1 MPNTKTNRD
10 GLLVTENV
18 RIFLMKTDGNG
29 PGAAGKESVM
39 NLLGMRSL
47 GKIKEKGEK
56 IMFWIELVIMLLL
69 IFWGVR
75 KGGVFLTLAGAV
87 GAFVFTFIFKSPMS
101 DPPLTVLRIIL
112 AVVIAGGAMQAAGGI
127 EYLVALAEK
136 ILRKHPR
143 SITILAP
150 MISWLF
156 VFCCGTGHILW
167 SLLPIINEIAIENGV
182 RPERPIAASVVSS
195 QNAVCGTPL
204 AAATAALVGFLE
216 ESGSVDM
223 ITVLMVVIPATL
235 LGSLASGLIMM
246 KRGKELA
253 DDPEF
258 QRRVADGTLVLR
270 GHKEEKV
277 VDTSSFSKQS
287 KISVIA
293 FLVAMVAVVL
303 LGVVKSL
310 RPVLA
315 DGSTM
320 GMTDIIQIFML
331 CAAAVICLVMDKKA
345 DAILEMPVFKSGVFA
360 AVICLGLCW
369 MVNIFIG
376 VLVAMATSIVPMHIA
391 GVIGA
396 ILVVVTGCISLDEAI
411 KAFPTSTIFIV
422 GGIFPL
428 SKALVSSGAAEY
440 LVNAISPVLSNL
452 PPIILLGAITFLML
466 LTTQFLMNS
475 SATVLVL
482 PIAIMLCQAAGI
494 NPLAGAMSVSVCASG
509 AFVTPFGTAPN
520 LLVWEAG
527 GYSVKDYLKCGF
539 PMLIIFGVVTTA
551 LCAVFYL

>member
-1 MPNTKTNRD
+1 
-10 GLLVTENV
+10 
-18 RIFLMKTDGNG
+18 
-29 PGAAGKESVM
+29 
-39 NLLGMRSL
+39 
-47 GKIKEKGEK
+47 
-56 IMFWIELVIMLLL
+56 MFWIELL
-69 IFWGVR
+69 IVLVMIFIGTR
-75 KGGVFLTLAGAV
+75 KGGPFMALAG
-87 GAFVFTFIFKSPMS
+87 GIGMFILTFFLHVSPS
-101 DPPLTVLRIIL
+101 DPPITVIRIMIAVIL
-112 AVVIAGGAMQAAGGI
+112 AASAMQAAGGLD
-127 EYLVALAEK
+127 YMVRLAEK
-136 ILRKHPR
+136 ILRKHPEH
-143 SITILAP
+143 ITVLAP
-150 MISWLF
+150 VIAYIFTFM
-156 VFCCGTGHILW
+156 CGTGHIVY
-167 SLLPIINEIAIENGV
+167 SLLPVINEIAMDTGI

-376 VLVAMATSIVPMHIA
+376 AQSTFLTETVSQFTNKYPWVFIIA
-391 GVIGA
+391 
-396 ILVVVTGCISLDEAI
+396 C
-411 KAFPTSTIFIV
+411 
-422 GGIFPL
+422 
-428 SKALVSSGAAEY
+428 Y
-440 LVNAISPVLSNL
+440 LVGNITTSQGSTTAIVIPLGLALGISTPVL
-452 PPIILLGAITFLML
+452 
-466 LTTQFLMNS
+466 
-475 SATVLVL
+475 
-482 PIAIMLCQAAGI
+482 
-494 NPLAGAMSVSVCASG
+494 LAGWVTIGSHFLIPAASESLAAIAFDTAGTTKIGKFVFNTSYLLPSLVMAVVDAAVAFLLASVI
-509 AFVTPFGTAPN
+509 
-520 LLVWEAG
+520 L
-527 GYSVKDYLKCGF
+527 
-539 PMLIIFGVVTTA
+539 
-551 LCAVFYL
+551 

>member
-182 RPERPIAASVVSS
+182 RPER
-195 QNAVCGTPL
+195 
-204 AAATAALVGFLE
+204 
-216 ESGSVDM
+216 
-223 ITVLMVVIPATL
+223 
-235 LGSLASGLIMM
+235 
-246 KRGKELA
+246 
-253 DDPEF
+253 
-258 QRRVADGTLVLR
+258 RVADGTLVLR

-376 VLVAMATSIVPMHIA
+376 AQSTFLTETVSQFTNKYPWVFIIA
-391 GVIGA
+391 
-396 ILVVVTGCISLDEAI
+396 C
-411 KAFPTSTIFIV
+411 
-422 GGIFPL
+422 
-428 SKALVSSGAAEY
+428 Y
-440 LVNAISPVLSNL
+440 LVGNITTSQGSTTAIVIPLGLALGISTPVL
-452 PPIILLGAITFLML
+452 
-466 LTTQFLMNS
+466 
-475 SATVLVL
+475 
-482 PIAIMLCQAAGI
+482 
-494 NPLAGAMSVSVCASG
+494 LAGWVTIGSHFLIPAASESLAAIAFDTAGTTKIGKFVFNTSYLLPSLVMAVVDAAVAFLLASVI
-509 AFVTPFGTAPN
+509 
-520 LLVWEAG
+520 L
-527 GYSVKDYLKCGF
+527 
-539 PMLIIFGVVTTA
+539 
-551 LCAVFYL
+551 

>member
-1 MPNTKTNRD
+1 
-10 GLLVTENV
+10 
-18 RIFLMKTDGNG
+18 
-29 PGAAGKESVM
+29 
-39 NLLGMRSL
+39 
-47 GKIKEKGEK
+47 
-56 IMFWIELVIMLLL
+56 MFWIELVIMLLL

-143 SITILAP
+143 SITIL
-150 MISWLF
+150 
-156 VFCCGTGHILW
+156 G

-287 KISVIA
+287 KISVIV

-376 VLVAMATSIVPMHIA
+376 AQSTFLTETVSQFTNKYPWVFIIA
-391 GVIGA
+391 
-396 ILVVVTGCISLDEAI
+396 C
-411 KAFPTSTIFIV
+411 
-422 GGIFPL
+422 
-428 SKALVSSGAAEY
+428 Y
-440 LVNAISPVLSNL
+440 LVGNITTSQGSTTAIVIPLGLALGISTPVL
-452 PPIILLGAITFLML
+452 
-466 LTTQFLMNS
+466 
-475 SATVLVL
+475 
-482 PIAIMLCQAAGI
+482 
-494 NPLAGAMSVSVCASG
+494 LAGWVTIGSHFLIPAASESLAAIAFDTAGTTKIGKFVFNTSYLLPSLVMAVVDAAVAFLLASVI
-509 AFVTPFGTAPN
+509 
-520 LLVWEAG
+520 L
-527 GYSVKDYLKCGF
+527 
-539 PMLIIFGVVTTA
+539 
-551 LCAVFYL
+551 

>member
-1 MPNTKTNRD
+1 
-10 GLLVTENV
+10 
-18 RIFLMKTDGNG
+18 
-29 PGAAGKESVM
+29 
-39 NLLGMRSL
+39 
-47 GKIKEKGEK
+47 
-56 IMFWIELVIMLLL
+56 
-69 IFWGVR
+69 
-75 KGGVFLTLAGAV
+75 
-87 GAFVFTFIFKSPMS
+87 MS

-235 LGSLASGLIMM
+235 LGSLASGLVMM

-277 VDTSSFSKQS
+277 VDT

-376 VLVAMATSIVPMHIA
+376 AQSTFLTETVSQFTNKYPWVFIIA
-391 GVIGA
+391 
-396 ILVVVTGCISLDEAI
+396 C
-411 KAFPTSTIFIV
+411 
-422 GGIFPL
+422 
-428 SKALVSSGAAEY
+428 Y
-440 LVNAISPVLSNL
+440 LVGN
-452 PPIILLGAITFLML
+452 IT
-466 LTTQFLMNS
+466 TSQGS
-475 SATVLVL
+475 
-482 PIAIMLCQAAGI
+482 
-494 NPLAGAMSVSVCASG
+494 
-509 AFVTPFGTAPN
+509 
-520 LLVWEAG
+520 
-527 GYSVKDYLKCGF
+527 
-539 PMLIIFGVVTTA
+539 TTA
-551 LCAVFYL
+551 IVIPLGLALGISTPTIGSHFLIPAASESLAAIAFDTAGTTKIGKFVFNTSYLLPSLVMAVVDAAVAFLLASVIL

>member
-235 LGSLASGLIMM
+235 LGSLASGLVMM

-315 DGSTM
+315 DGSTI

-376 VLVAMATSIVPMHIA
+376 AQSTFLTETVSQFTNKYPWVFIIA
-391 GVIGA
+391 
-396 ILVVVTGCISLDEAI
+396 C
-411 KAFPTSTIFIV
+411 
-422 GGIFPL
+422 
-428 SKALVSSGAAEY
+428 Y
-440 LVNAISPVLSNL
+440 LVGNITTSQGSTTAIVIPLGLALGISTPVL
-452 PPIILLGAITFLML
+452 
-466 LTTQFLMNS
+466 
-475 SATVLVL
+475 
-482 PIAIMLCQAAGI
+482 
-494 NPLAGAMSVSVCASG
+494 LAGWVTIGSHFLIPAASESLAAIAFDTAGTTKIGKFVFNTSYLLPSLVMAVVDAAVAFLLASVI
-509 AFVTPFGTAPN
+509 
-520 LLVWEAG
+520 L
-527 GYSVKDYLKCGF
+527 
-539 PMLIIFGVVTTA
+539 
-551 LCAVFYL
+551 

>member
-216 ESGSVDM
+216 ESGSV
-223 ITVLMVVIPATL
+223 
-235 LGSLASGLIMM
+235 GLIMM

-376 VLVAMATSIVPMHIA
+376 AQSTFLTETVSQFTNKYPWVFIIA
-391 GVIGA
+391 
-396 ILVVVTGCISLDEAI
+396 C
-411 KAFPTSTIFIV
+411 
-422 GGIFPL
+422 
-428 SKALVSSGAAEY
+428 Y
-440 LVNAISPVLSNL
+440 LVGNITTSQGSTTAIVIPLGLALGISTPVL
-452 PPIILLGAITFLML
+452 
-466 LTTQFLMNS
+466 
-475 SATVLVL
+475 
-482 PIAIMLCQAAGI
+482 
-494 NPLAGAMSVSVCASG
+494 LAGWVTIGSHFLIPAASESLAAIAFDTAGTTKIGKFVFNTSYLLPSLVMAVVDAAVAFLLASVI
-509 AFVTPFGTAPN
+509 
-520 LLVWEAG
+520 L
-527 GYSVKDYLKCGF
+527 
-539 PMLIIFGVVTTA
+539 
-551 LCAVFYL
+551 